1 MITHHGEG
9 TLSNIGEIVK
19 KYNVKKV
26 LVVTGKK
33 SFINSGSKKIIFE
46 KLNDYEL
53 FLYDDFKTNV
63 DISDVTK
70 AIEFAK
76 KNEVELIISVGG
88 GSVMDMAKLIKSS
101 FNSPLSLEKIALG
114 ISEIDDIKI
123 PHIAI
128 PTTAGSGSEAT
139 HFAVVYLNNE
149 KFSVANS
156 SLKPN
161 EAILDCKLI
170 LSSTK
175 YQRICSALDA
185 IAQSIESSWAVNS
198 TEKSQDISLKALTI
212 LMDNFHLFINS
223 NCIKY
228 ANNMIRASNLA
239 GQAIDITKTTSAHAW
254 SYGFTSIYGIPHG
267 HAVWLTLPKIFEI
280 HMKSSTQSISD
291 PRGKKYF
298 SETMEKIKNAM
309 SIPTHCS
316 VSKFFNDFLEPCDLK
331 IDLIKDYNFTNN
343 ERISLSKK
351 INIERMNNNPVVLNQ
366 DNINEIFQIK

>member
-19 KYNVKKV
+19 KYNVKKI
-26 LVVTGKK
+26 LVVTGKR
-33 SFINSGSKKIIFE
+33 SFISSGSQKIIFE

-53 FLYDDFKTNV
+53 FLYDNFKTNV
-63 DISDVTK
+63 DISDVRK

-101 FNSPLSLEKIALG
+101 FYSPLNIEKIALG
-114 ISEIDDIKI
+114 ISEIDDTNI

-139 HFAVVYLNNE
+139 HFAVVYINNE

-161 EAILDCKLI
+161 ETILDCRLI

-175 YQRICSALDA
+175 YQKICSALDA

-198 TEKSQDISLKALTI
+198 TEKSQNISLQALTI

-223 NCIKY
+223 NCIEC
-228 ANNMIRASNLA
+228 ANNMIKASNLA

-254 SYGFTSIYGIPHG
+254 SYGFTSIYDIPHG

-280 HMKSSTQSISD
+280 HMNSSIQSVAD

-298 SETMEKIKNAM
+298 SETMKKIKNAM
-309 SIPTHCS
+309 NIPTNTP
-316 VSKFFNDFLEPCDLK
+316 VSEFFNDFLEPCDLK

-343 ERISLSKK
+343 ERAFLSKK
-351 INIERMNNNPVVLNQ
+351 INIERMANNPVVLNQ
-366 DNINEIFQIK
+366 DNINEIFQIE